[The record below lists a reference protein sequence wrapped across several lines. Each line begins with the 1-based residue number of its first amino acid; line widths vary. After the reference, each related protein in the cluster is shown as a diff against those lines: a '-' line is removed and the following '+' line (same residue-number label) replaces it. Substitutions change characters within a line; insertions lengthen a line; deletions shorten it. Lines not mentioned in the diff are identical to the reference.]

1 MRKRWGSNKIH
12 ACSFTKRPS
21 SAWRSTTTPAQRA
34 PLPSQPI
41 KSAWQQRL
49 VLRAARSR
57 IVAHSILFLCRM
69 QLGKQERRKR
79 FSDNPL
85 GQHAFCL
92 MDPA

>member
-41 KSAWQQRL
+41 KSAWQQR
-49 VLRAARSR
+49 
-57 IVAHSILFLCRM
+57 M